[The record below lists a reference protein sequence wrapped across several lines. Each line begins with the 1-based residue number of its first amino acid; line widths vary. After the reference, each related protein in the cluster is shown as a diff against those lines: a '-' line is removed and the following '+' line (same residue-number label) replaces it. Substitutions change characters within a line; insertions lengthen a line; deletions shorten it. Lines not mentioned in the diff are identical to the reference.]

1 MFKFLLILILIV
13 FVLYKVGSFFFRI
26 GAASQQFRNVNQQ
39 QQKKA
44 SGANG
49 KSDSGRTGKF
59 TGGEYIDYEEV
70 KK

>member
-1 MFKFLLILILIV
+1 MLKFLLILILIV

-26 GAASQQFRNVNQQ
+26 GAASQHFRDVSQQ

-44 SGANG
+44 TAENG
-49 KSDSGRTGKF
+49 KNGAKRTGKF

-70 KK
+70 K